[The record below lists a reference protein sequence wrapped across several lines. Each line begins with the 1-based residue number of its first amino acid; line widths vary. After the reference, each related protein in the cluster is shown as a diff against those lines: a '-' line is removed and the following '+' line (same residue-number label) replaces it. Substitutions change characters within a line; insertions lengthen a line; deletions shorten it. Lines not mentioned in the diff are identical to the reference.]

1 MRAIA
6 RQFAPPCNARPG
18 HTLGQKRPLGPRL
31 KLRWR
36 RRRAM
41 RFCHSQHEVTNVGD
55 TTLQFLVVEKKYQP
69 VSATSQD
76 ATR

>member
-6 RQFAPPCNARPG
+6 RQFAPPVQRTAGPYM
-18 HTLGQKRPLGPRL
+18 GQKRPLGPRL

>member
-1 MRAIA
+1 
-6 RQFAPPCNARPG
+6 
-18 HTLGQKRPLGPRL
+18 
-31 KLRWR
+31 
-36 RRRAM
+36 M